1 MSMKV
6 IAINGSP
13 RKEGNTGIVLA
24 EMAKELAAAGIE
36 TELIQVGD
44 KHIHGCISCCH
55 CWTEGNQC
63 VFEDDCVNEVSR
75 KIGAAD
81 GLILGAPTYYAAI
94 PGTMKCFL
102 DRLFFSSGDIL
113 KFKVATAVAVTRRA
127 GAVHVAN
134 QLKNFLDLAQAIIP
148 PSQYWE
154 IVYGQQPG
162 EVLQDSEGLQT
173 ARLNAR
179 AMAWLMRAVDD
190 GKKKYPLPREEER
203 AMTNFIR

>member
-1 MSMKV
+1 MKV

-13 RKEGNTGIVLA
+13 RQGGNTETVLA
-24 EMAKELAAAGIE
+24 EMARELKAAGIE

-44 KHIHGCISCCH
+44 KPVRGCISCCH

-75 KIGAAD
+75 KIDAAD
-81 GLILGAPTYYAAI
+81 GLILGAPTYYSAI

-113 KFKVATAVAVTRRA
+113 KFKVATVVAVTRRA
-127 GAVHVAN
+127 GAVLVAN
-134 QLKNFLDLAQAIIP
+134 QMKNFLDLAQAITP

-154 IVYGQQPG
+154 VVYGQQPG
-162 EVLQDSEGLQT
+162 EALRDSEGLQT

-179 AMAWLMRAVDD
+179 AMAWLMRVVDD
-190 GKKKYPLPREEER
+190 GKKKYPLPQEEER
-203 AMTNFIR
+203 AVTNFIR